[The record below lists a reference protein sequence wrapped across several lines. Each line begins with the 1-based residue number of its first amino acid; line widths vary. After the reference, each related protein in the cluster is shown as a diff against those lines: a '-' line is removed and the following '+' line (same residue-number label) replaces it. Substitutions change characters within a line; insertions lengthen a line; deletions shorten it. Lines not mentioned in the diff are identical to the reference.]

1 MTNDL
6 EALTADELYFLRLDV
21 LAVLRAQLL
30 AKKNVLE
37 KRLQQLQPPGD
48 HEITQSESRRPDRV
62 SRSCLIDL
70 KVYQYGWTRWDKSG
84 GRPGVRNHATIE
96 RAALAERIIAEAEGK
111 PGRKLGRE
119 MLEELAIIG
128 CQSVRLDCPS

>member
-6 EALTADELYFLRLDV
+6 EALTTDELYFLRLDV

-48 HEITQSESRRPDRV
+48 HEITQSESRRPDPAV
-62 SRSCLIDL
+62 SPKFRNPDQSSETWSGRGKRPRWLDAQLRSGKRIDDF
-70 KVYQYGWTRWDKSG
+70 R
-84 GRPGVRNHATIE
+84 IE
-96 RAALAERIIAEAEGK
+96 RASTSL
-111 PGRKLGRE
+111 L
-119 MLEELAIIG
+119 
-128 CQSVRLDCPS
+128 